1 MLKRIRKNKGIA
13 QVIIYIFLAAIFLI
27 QNHFNPGLYRIHSW
41 IDELIPFIPAF
52 ITGYSL
58 WYLLLAAV
66 GIYFLFYSEEDLYK
80 TFYSI
85 NICMVIALS
94 IYLIFP
100 NYIALRPSSYD
111 QDFFSQWVKMLQ
123 AIDNPA
129 GVCPSL
135 HVATSISLYAGIA
148 GSPCFR
154 QRIAVKAL
162 AFIIVS
168 FIIVSTVFIKQHS
181 VIDIVCGILL
191 GLFAYLFVYRF
202 KSKSS

>member
-1 MLKRIRKNKGIA
+1 MLKRIRKNKGIE
-13 QVIIYIFLAAIFLI
+13 QVIIYFFLAAIFLI
-27 QNHFNPGLYRIHSW
+27 QNHFNHGLYRIHSG
-41 IDELIPFIPAF
+41 IDDMIPFVPAF

-66 GIYFLFYSEEDLYK
+66 GIYFLFRSEEDLYK

-100 NYIALRPSSYD
+100 NYIALRPSYYE

-123 AIDNPA
+123 TIDNPE

-135 HVATSISLYAGIA
+135 HVATSISLYTGIA
-148 GSPCFR
+148 GSSCFR
-154 QRIAVKAL
+154 QRKGVKAL

-181 VIDIVCGILL
+181 VIDVIFGIFL

-202 KSKSS
+202 KSKSL